1 VPGAKVP
8 AGAAFALMGV
18 GWPKGPRGAACGL
31 KAAMVGGGRL
41 SMMSAPLLHSDSQG
55 KHVDQGGHPV

>member
-41 SMMSAPLLHSDSQG
+41 SMLSAALLHSDNQG
-55 KHVDQGGHPV
+55 GYVDQGGHLV